1 MDDAKRDVMTI
12 DQLAAY
18 LQIPKST
25 LYKLVHNKKV
35 PGKKVGRQWRFHR
48 EAVDTWL
55 AEGYGLSE
63 RRGTSSAVDGKARLG
78 RPR

>member
-1 MDDAKRDVMTI
+1 MPDVMTI

-25 LYKLVHNKKV
+25 LYKLVQDGKV

-48 EAVDTWL
+48 DAIDAWL
-55 AEGYGLSE
+55 AAGPDL
-63 RRGTSSAVDGKARLG
+63 VDNTDKPTRHGAKG
-78 RPR
+78 RHR